1 MDVVVFALNQYQFN
15 IEEIPIIA
23 FVGGIMGAFF
33 VVINSYILPSLGVM
47 LTSVFTICGQMVSSL
62 IIDVFNGMQNQNT
75 FLQLIAVVLIIL
87 GVVINFNQKVK

>member
-47 LTSVFTICGQMVSSL
+47 LTSVFTIYGQMVSSL

-87 GVVINFNQKVK
+87 DVVINFNQKVK

>member
-1 MDVVVFALNQYQFN
+1 
-15 IEEIPIIA
+15 
-23 FVGGIMGAFF
+23 MGAFF

-47 LTSVFTICGQMVSSL
+47 LTSVFTIYGQMVSSL

-87 GVVINFNQKVK
+87 DVVINFNQKVK